1 VKKLSL
7 AELGRVDVKTFKG
20 LNKLSLVV
28 LLDNIRSGHNVGA
41 VFRSSDAFLIEKI
54 ILCGITPVP
63 PHREINKSAIGSTAS
78 VDWVYEADAKE
89 VVLNY
94 KERGYEIVGIEQT
107 DESVILQNYSV
118 DSSKKYL
125 IIMGNEVGGISDDL
139 LPLLDVAIEIPQYGT
154 KHSLNVS
161 VCAGVVLWE
170 FFRGMHRI
178 H

>member
-1 VKKLSL
+1 MKKLSL